1 MCLQMTCPCRA
12 SNSTPTPSM
21 HTYRISRY
29 CRVSRAFLIRTL
41 RPSLALRHA
50 NASHI
55 DTFAKHQIDK
65 PIRVESL
72 VKCKMQDNLEFL
84 QFVKQYWDQHFPG
97 HEYDPVSRRKGQ
109 GGLPAT
115 GGAAP
120 RAAPAAARRAPV
132 ASNTAAPR
140 TRTPL
145 AAGGGG
151 AASAALREENTQLK
165 ETVSGLERERDFYFS
180 KLRDIELLIQQAMEA
195 DPELEKDEGLLKQI
209 QNILYSTEEGFEIPP
224 EAEGAEE
231 ETF

>member
-1 MCLQMTCPCRA
+1 MALTRA
-12 SNSTPTPSM
+12 
-21 HTYRISRY
+21 
-29 CRVSRAFLIRTL
+29 
-41 RPSLALRHA
+41 
-50 NASHI
+50 
-55 DTFAKHQIDK
+55 DTFAKHQVDK

-97 HEYDPVSRRKGQ
+97 HDYDPVARRGAK
-109 GGLPAT
+109 AVT
-115 GGAAP
+115 GGGAPAP
-120 RAAPAAARRAPV
+120 RAAPAAARRAPA
-132 ASNTAAPR
+132 ASNSAAPR

-145 AAGGGG
+145 APAGG
-151 AASAALREENTQLK
+151 AASAALKEENTQLK

-209 QNILYSTEEGFEIPP
+209 HTILYSTEEGFEIP
-224 EAEGAEE
+224 AEGAEGLDE